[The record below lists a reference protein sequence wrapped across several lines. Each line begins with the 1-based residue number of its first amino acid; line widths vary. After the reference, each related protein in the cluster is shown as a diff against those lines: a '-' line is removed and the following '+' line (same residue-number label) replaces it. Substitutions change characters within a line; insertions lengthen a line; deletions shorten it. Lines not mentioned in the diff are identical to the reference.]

1 MTQFREVL
9 NSYNSLHLGQKKV
22 LLREIARKLY
32 ENTGNVILNREYF
45 IFMGLYNCERAG
57 IPVSNILSDSLLVN
71 EEALRRALLDS
82 IAESRIIYEN
92 IRPSSGSV
100 IISGVAAGLGVMG
113 LSSGT
118 AYLIQNRKDLS
129 NIYRNGIA
137 NFNTKRNAQ

>member
-9 NSYNSLHLGQKKV
+9 NRYNSLHAGQKKV
-22 LLREIARKLY
+22 LLREVSRKLY
-32 ENTGNVILNREYF
+32 ENTRDAILNRKYF
-45 IFMGLYNCERAG
+45 IFMGLHYCERAG
-57 IPVSNILSDSLLVN
+57 IPLADILSDSLLVN
-71 EEALRRALLDS
+71 AETLRTALLDS
-82 IAESRIIYEN
+82 IEESKVIYEN

-129 NIYRNGIA
+129 NIYRNGMA
-137 NFNTKRNAQ
+137 NLNTKTNTQ